1 MGHLKRFVRRL
12 VNAVRPGREEADLE
26 RELASHLVL
35 LEDEYRRRGL
45 SADEA
50 HRSARLALGGVDQ
63 AKERH
68 RDARAF
74 RWFDDIRRDAVYAI
88 RSLRRTPVFAITAAL
103 VLGLG
108 IGANTTVFTIV
119 NTVLLQPL
127 PFDRADDIVQVRRR
141 TPLDSS
147 VSFPM
152 HDYLAITTQ
161 RGSLSALAILD
172 IFNAGRYTL
181 MTGGAAEPITGC
193 RVSAAFFDVLR
204 VSPVRGRLF
213 MEGDDAAGAPP
224 TAVITQAFWSRR
236 FSNDPE
242 IVGSPLTVGGQPFT
256 VIGVVPDAVRAFSS
270 ADMYLILPV
279 PEASRDRTNSFQ
291 VLARVADG
299 VSRSQAE
306 AHLDTIARQHAEAS
320 ASLTNMPQGIALR
333 ALQEDFVAPIRPA
346 LQVLMV
352 AVGLVLLIACSNVAN
367 LVLARALARRRE
379 IAVMAALGA
388 SRWRIARHVLAENMI
403 VAAVGGGAGLLLT
416 YVGVQ
421 ALPALSGANLPQ
433 AERIHI
439 DAYVMVYVIATAGL
453 AGVLAGLPPAFQL
466 TRGDLLH
473 SMKEGSAQG
482 GPGAAG
488 HRVRVALTLVQLALS
503 TVLLSGAGLLTRSF
517 SNLASVDPGFQVDG
531 LLTMSVSVTPARY
544 PDSARLGAYTDAVA
558 LGLERIPGVVAAS
571 STTALPSEF
580 PIDFPVSVVGRS
592 DESAVVGSSANL
604 DAWYRAINPHFFEAM
619 NIPLL
624 AGRVLTDSDGA
635 SGAPVVV
642 INQALARTAFPNGDA
657 LGGALVIGRGYLTDA
672 RDLRPRTI
680 VGIVGDTR
688 ERGLRFAPTLTTY
701 LPVAQSPEL
710 ITRLVLDKI
719 PLRWVLR
726 TDREPTDLVL
736 AVRQAVLAVDPTQP
750 AADFATMSDFLGR
763 SISRQRFNMLMLTT
777 FSGLALALAAI
788 GLYGLTAY
796 AVAQRTREI
805 GIRVSLGASRTQVVR
820 GLLGQAL
827 RLCLAGTAL
836 GLVGAIF
843 LGRFLRTLLF
853 GISATDSLTM
863 AMVIA
868 AMMAVVLAATYL
880 PAARAS
886 RIDPVRAL
894 RQE

>member
-1 MGHLKRFVRRL
+1 MGHVRRFL
-12 VNAVRPGREEADLE
+12 RRLINAIRPGREEAGLE

-50 HRSARLALGGVDQ
+50 RRSARIALGGIDQ

-74 RWFDDIRRDAVYAI
+74 RWFDDTRRDAVYAI

-127 PFDRADDIVQVRRR
+127 PFEQADDIVQVRRR
-141 TPLDSS
+141 VPSGSS
-147 VSFPM
+147 GSFSM
-152 HDYLAITTQ
+152 HDYLALTTQ

-172 IFNAGRYTL
+172 VFSAGRYTL
-181 MTGGAAEPITGC
+181 MTDGAAEPITGC
-193 RVSAAFFDVLR
+193 RVSAAFFEVLG

-213 MEGDDAAGAPP
+213 MEGDDATGAPP
-224 TAVITQAFWSRR
+224 TAVITQAFWGRR
-236 FSNDPE
+236 FANDPG
-242 IVGSPLTVGGQPFT
+242 IVGSALTVSGQPFT
-256 VIGVVPDAVRAFSS
+256 VIGVAPDAVRAFSA
-270 ADMYLILPV
+270 ADMYLSFAV

-291 VLARVADG
+291 VLARVVEG

-306 AHLDTIARQHAEAS
+306 AHLDTIARRHAEAS
-320 ASLTNMPQGIALR
+320 TSLTNMPRGIVLR
-333 ALQEDFVAPIRPA
+333 ALQEDLVAPIRPA

-388 SRWRIARHVLAENMI
+388 SRWRIVRHVLAENMI

-421 ALPALSGANLPQ
+421 ALPALAGTNLPQ
-433 AERIHI
+433 SERIHI
-439 DAYVMVYVIATAGL
+439 DAYVMVYVAATAGL
-453 AGVLAGLPPAFQL
+453 AGILAGLSPALQL
-466 TRGDLLH
+466 ARGDLLH
-473 SMKEGSAQG
+473 SMKEGSAQRG
-482 GPGAAG
+482 SGATA
-488 HRVRVALTLVQLALS
+488 HRVRVALTLAQIALS
-503 TVLLSGAGLLTRSF
+503 TVLLAGAGLLMRSF
-517 SNLASVDPGFQVDG
+517 SNLASVDPGFQVDRV
-531 LLTMSVSVTPARY
+531 LTMSVSMTPARY
-544 PDSARLGAYTDAVA
+544 PNSARLGAYTDAVA
-558 LGLERIPGVVAAS
+558 RRLERIPGVVSAS

-592 DESAVVGSSANL
+592 DEPAVAGSSVQL
-604 DAWYRAINPHFFEAM
+604 DAWYRAINPHYFAAM
-619 NIPLL
+619 NIPLR

-642 INQALARTAFPNGDA
+642 VNQALARAAFPNGDA

-688 ERGLRFAPTLTTY
+688 ERGLRFAPPLTTY
-701 LPVAQSPEL
+701 VPVAQSPER

-726 TDREPTDLVL
+726 TDREPADLVPT
-736 AVRQAVLAVDPTQP
+736 VRQAVLAVDPTQP
-750 AADFATMSDFLGR
+750 AADFATMADVLGR
-763 SISRQRFNMLMLTT
+763 SISPQRFNMVMLTT

-788 GLYGLTAY
+788 GVYGLTAY

-805 GIRVSLGASRTQVVR
+805 GIRVSLGATRTQLLR
-820 GLLGQAL
+820 GLLGQGL
-827 RLCLAGTAL
+827 RLCLAGTIL

-843 LGRFLRTLLF
+843 LGRLLRTLLF
-853 GISATDSLTM
+853 GISATDGLTM
-863 AMVIA
+863 VIVIA
-868 AMMAVVLAATYL
+868 TMMAVVVAATYL
-880 PAARAS
+880 PAARAC